1 MDDLLK
7 SNEEYL
13 EETCSVCGRRLTKY
27 GNKQL
32 KDGILCRS
40 CAIFS
45 SPFLRD
51 EDFAEMTV
59 EDVKKHLEYRRE
71 NAHKLESFKKSV
83 TVEGRYDLY
92 IDEESRNMVFSKK
105 RDLLKEN
112 PDIIPLDSI
121 KEMSIIE
128 EQYLKEDGVDV
139 LMELELDSDEVKHVG
154 FRINEFPGINNK
166 TEEYRK
172 TCETADAY
180 LKAIIAVADMEE
192 VL

>member
-139 LMELELDSDEVKHVG
+139 LMELELDHEEVKHVG
-154 FRINEFPGINNK
+154 FRINEFPGINNQ

-180 LKAIIAVADMEE
+180 LKAIVAVTDMEE
-192 VL
+192 V

>member
-1 MDDLLK
+1 MEDLLK
-7 SNEEYL
+7 NNEEYL
-13 EETCSVCGRRLTKY
+13 DETCSVCGRRLTKY
-27 GNKQL
+27 GNKRL
-32 KDGILCRS
+32 KDGILCRT

-45 SPFLRD
+45 SPFLRK
-51 EDFAEMTV
+51 EDFAQMTV
-59 EDVKKHLEYRRE
+59 EDMKKHLDYRRE
-71 NAHKLESFKKSV
+71 NARKLENFKKSV

-92 IDEESRNMVFSKK
+92 IDEEERCLVFSKK

-121 KEMSIIE
+121 REISIVE

-139 LMELELDSDEVKHVG
+139 LMELELDHEEVKHVG
-154 FRINEFPGINNK
+154 FRINEFPGINNQ

-180 LKAIIAVADMEE
+180 LKAIVAVTDMEE
-192 VL
+192 V

>member
-7 SNEEYL
+7 NNEEYL

-32 KDGILCRS
+32 KDGILCRT
-40 CAIFS
+40 CAILS
-45 SPFLRD
+45 SPFLRE
-51 EDFAEMTV
+51 EDFAEKTV
-59 EDVKKHLEYRRE
+59 EDMKKHLEYRRE
-71 NAHKLESFKKSV
+71 NAHRLESFKKTV

-92 IDEESRNMVFSKK
+92 IDEENKNMVFSKK

-112 PDIIPLDSI
+112 PDIISLDSI

-139 LMELELDSDEVKHVG
+139 LMELVLDNDEVKHVG

-166 TEEYRK
+166 TEEYKK
-172 TCETADAY
+172 TCETAEAY

>member
-1 MDDLLK
+1 MEDLMKNNEDD
-7 SNEEYL
+7 L
-13 EETCSVCGRRLTKY
+13 EETCSVCGRHLTKY
-27 GNKQL
+27 GNKKL
-32 KDGILCRS
+32 KDGILCRT

-59 EDVKKHLEYRRE
+59 EDVKKHLDYRRE
-71 NAHKLESFKKSV
+71 NAHKLENFKKSV

-92 IDEESRNMVFSKK
+92 IDEENKNMVFSKK

-121 KEMSIIE
+121 KELSVVE

-139 LMELELDSDEVKHVG
+139 LMELELDNEEVKHIG

-166 TEEYRK
+166 TEEYKK
-172 TCETADAY
+172 TCETAEAY

>member
-1 MDDLLK
+1 M
-7 SNEEYL
+7 
-13 EETCSVCGRRLTKY
+13 
-27 GNKQL
+27 
-32 KDGILCRS
+32 
-40 CAIFS
+40 
-45 SPFLRD
+45 
-51 EDFAEMTV
+51 
-59 EDVKKHLEYRRE
+59 KKHLEYRRE
-71 NAHKLESFKKSV
+71 NAHRLESFKKTV

-92 IDEESRNMVFSKK
+92 IDKENKNMVFSKK

-139 LMELELDSDEVKHVG
+139 LMELVLDNDEVKHVG

-166 TEEYRK
+166 TEEYKK
-172 TCETADAY
+172 TCETADEY

>member
-7 SNEEYL
+7 NNEEYL

-32 KDGILCRS
+32 KDGILCRT

-51 EDFAEMTV
+51 EDFAERSV
-59 EDVKKHLEYRRE
+59 EDMKKHLDYRRE

-83 TVEGRYDLY
+83 TVEGRYTLY
-92 IDEESRNMVFSKK
+92 VDEENRNMIFSKK
-105 RDLLKEN
+105 QDLLKEN
-112 PDIIPLDSI
+112 PDIISLDSI
-121 KEMSIIE
+121 REMSVVE

-139 LMELELDSDEVKHVG
+139 LMELELENDEVKHVG
-154 FRINEFPGINNK
+154 FRINEFPGINSK

-172 TCETADAY
+172 TCETADEY
-180 LKAIIAVADMEE
+180 LKAIIAVTDMEE